1 MRATTLF
8 TTLFVALLMT
18 ASLHPGGAI
27 AAVSSAGSVSGVAL
41 AAAPAERAAA
51 VSGAAPILDPV
62 ADMTVNAGETA
73 DQALHAT
80 DADGDPL
87 AFYRASGPAYVT
99 VTTTDAGTGSATG
112 NVHLAPDTTADG
124 SSAASVGVTDGQL
137 SAFRSFQVVVV
148 GTSSA
153 PILTQPS
160 AMTVKVGAT
169 QDQQLFAT
177 DANGDPLLFS
187 KAAGPGFVTIATVD
201 AGTGSATG
209 NVHAAPTSVNDVA
222 NWLVTAR
229 VSDGALSDQKSFLVT
244 VLSNTAPYLYPPSS
258 MFVHAGSTAD
268 QAIYA
273 YDNDGDP
280 LTFSSVAGSP
290 AYMTVATLVPGAG
303 SATGNVH
310 LAPSVS
316 DIGNA
321 TGTVRVTDGAL
332 SDQKSFAIT
341 VAQPDQPPVMSQP
354 ADMAATIGEVA
365 EQMVTATDADGD
377 YLTIGNVSGPP
388 FMAVLANYGYGSAS
402 ATIRLTPGQND
413 VGVTTGIVG
422 AFSGGQVD
430 SASFQI
436 TISAGSFPPP
446 CGNAFFPVST
456 VFGYGLIE
464 VQAGDLNGDGLPD
477 VLVEIPGSSRAAT
490 ALGNGDG
497 SFGQAQ
503 NLDAGY
509 DPVSGAIAD
518 LNGDGFLD
526 VAVFDAGSGNVYT
539 FLGDGA
545 GNFGSRHSTQVG
557 SARTIVSADVN
568 RDGKP
573 DLLLANPG
581 SASVSIL
588 RGIGDGTFQTPT
600 LIPAGSGAWALATPD
615 LNGDGAPDLVVVNAG
630 NDNISVFRN
639 NGSGSFGSRSDYPV
653 GSEPLGIAAA
663 DLDGNGTMDVAV
675 SNAYSSSISVFSG
688 NGNGTLGTKRTFS
701 TGGGPRQVVVED
713 MNGDGHPDLATANFD
728 ANTVST
734 LLGDGSGGFGAH
746 SDVFVGNGPYGMT
759 SADFNDDLR
768 PDLAVATYY
777 GGALTVLLNNCAPE
791 RDHPPVVKAPSKVT
805 GTEGSVIT
813 FTVTA
818 SDPDGPALTG
828 LTADFSGLPL
838 GHNATFASGAGN
850 TSGTFAWTPSYQSSR
865 PTPYAVTFT
874 ATNVISG
881 SATTKITVLDANRPP
896 VADAG
901 GPYYA
906 FEGAPLTLDGT
917 GSSDPDGD
925 PLTYA
930 WVFGDGKSG
939 TGAKPVHTYAA
950 LGVYGIALTVSDG
963 HASDLATT
971 TANVVGVFEARA
983 FTENGNRSIR
993 LSAGKP
999 QWCVDLEPVGRSYA
1013 NVTVDLGSIVMK
1025 STGTGSLSEIHAIA
1039 GKTSVNGDHDG
1050 NGVEEITAC
1059 FSKDDLRLLFDGL
1072 RGKTT
1077 VTVTFEGSLYTG
1089 GLFRASMDVQVVTS
1103 GGALA
1108 ASISPNPL
1116 NPDAVL
1122 TFRTDKA
1129 GAARVN
1135 VFDLNGR
1142 LVMRLL
1148 DEANLPPGYHDLR
1161 ISGRGENGARLASGV
1176 YFFRIE
1182 AADAEQ
1188 TGRFTILK

>member
-1 MRATTLF
+1 MRTTTLVS
-8 TTLFVALLMT
+8 TLFVAFLAIGAFHT
-18 ASLHPGGAI
+18 SDAS
-27 AAVSSAGSVSGVAL
+27 AAASNAGSVSDVAL

-51 VSGAAPILDPV
+51 VSGVAPALDPV

-87 AFYRASGPAYVT
+87 AFYRASGPT
-99 VTTTDAGTGSATG
+99 FFSVTTTDPGAGSATG
-112 NVHLAPDTTADG
+112 NVHLAPDTNADG
-124 SSAASVGVTDGQL
+124 VSAASVGVTDGQL
-137 SAFRSFQVVVV
+137 SALRFFQITVV
-148 GTSSA
+148 GTNSA
-153 PILTQPS
+153 PILTQPNN
-160 AMTVKVGAT
+160 MTVKLGAT
-169 QDQQLFAT
+169 QDQPLHAT
-177 DANGDPLLFS
+177 DANGDPVLFS
-187 KAAGPGFVTIATVD
+187 KVSGPAFVTIATVD
-201 AGTGSATG
+201 AGNGSATG

-229 VSDGALSDQKSFLVT
+229 ASDGVLSATKTFTVT
-244 VLSNTAPYLYPPSS
+244 VLPNAAPYLSPVYD
-258 MFVHAGSTAD
+258 MVVHAGSAVD
-268 QAIYA
+268 QTLYA

-280 LTFSSVAGSP
+280 LTFSSASGP
-290 AYMTVATLVPGAG
+290 AYMTVTTLSPGAG
-303 SATGNVH
+303 SAVGNLH
-310 LAPSVS
+310 LAPPSSEV
-316 DIGNA
+316 GNT

-332 SDQKSFAIT
+332 SAQQSFNIFLLP
-341 VAQPDQPPVMSQP
+341 PDQPPVMSQP
-354 ADMAATIGEVA
+354 ADMTATIGEVA
-365 EQMVTATDADGD
+365 EQMVSATDADGD

-388 FMAVLANYGYGSAS
+388 FMAVLANYGYGTAT

-422 AFSGGQVD
+422 AFSGSQVD

-436 TISAGSFPPP
+436 TVSAGNFPPP
-446 CGNAFFPVST
+446 CGANAFSPVST
-456 VFGYGLIE
+456 IFGYGLIE

-477 VLVEIPGSSRAAT
+477 VLVEIPGSGRAAT

-503 NLDAGY
+503 DLDAGY

-518 LNGDGFLD
+518 FNGDEFPD
-526 VAVFDAGSGNVYT
+526 VAVFDVGSGNVYT
-539 FLGDGA
+539 FLGDGT
-545 GNFGSRHSTQVG
+545 GNFASRHAVQVG
-557 SARTIVSADVN
+557 GARTMVSADVN

-573 DLLLANPG
+573 DLLLANPNT
-581 SASVSIL
+581 SSVAVL

-600 LIPAGSGAWALATPD
+600 SIPAGYAAWALATPD

-630 NDNISVFRN
+630 DDDISVFRN

-653 GSEPLGIAAA
+653 GSEPLGVVAA
-663 DLDGNGTMDVAV
+663 DLDGNGTADVAV
-675 SNAYSSSISVFSG
+675 SNAYSNSISVFSG

-777 GGALTVLLNNCAPE
+777 GGALTVLLNGCAPE
-791 RDHPPVVKAPSKVT
+791 RDHPPVVKAPSKLT
-805 GTEGSVIT
+805 GTEGSLIT
-813 FTVTA
+813 FTITA
-818 SDPDGPALTG
+818 NDPDGPALTG
-828 LTADFSGLPL
+828 LTADFSALPI
-838 GHNATFASGAGN
+838 GHNATFSAGAGN

-874 ATNVISG
+874 ATNVLSG
-881 SATTKITVLDANRPP
+881 SATTKITVLDVNRPP

-906 FEGAPLTLDGT
+906 FVGAPLALDGT

-939 TGAKPVHTYAA
+939 TGANPVHTYAA

-963 HASDLATT
+963 HASDLGTT

-999 QWCVDLEPVGRSYA
+999 QWCVDLEPIGRSYA

-1059 FSKDDLRLLFDGL
+1059 FTKDDLRLLFDGL

-1089 GLFRASMDVQVVTS
+1089 GIFRAAMDVQVTAS

-1148 DEANLPPGYHDLR
+1148 DEANLPSGYHDVR
-1161 ISGRGENGARLASGV
+1161 ISGRGENGVRMASGV